1 MIFIT
6 TKQGEIMSGVNKV
19 IIVGFLGS
27 NPEMRSMPNGDAVT
41 NVSIATSETW
51 IDKISGEKKEKTE
64 WHRVIFFR
72 RQAEIAAQYLKKG
85 SLVYVEGQIST
96 RKWQDKNGQ
105 DHYTTEIFGSD
116 LKMLNTK
123 DNNQDSQPKPQK
135 TEVLPDDPDN
145 IPF

>member
-1 MIFIT
+1 
-6 TKQGEIMSGVNKV
+6 MSGVNKV

-51 IDKISGEKKEKTE
+51 IDKNSGEKKEKTE

-135 TEVLPDDPDN
+135 TEVLPDDSDN

>member
-1 MIFIT
+1 
-6 TKQGEIMSGVNKV
+6 MSGVNKV
-19 IIVGFLGS
+19 IIVGFLGG

-145 IPF
+145 IPFWEV

>member
-1 MIFIT
+1 
-6 TKQGEIMSGVNKV
+6 MSGVNKV

-51 IDKISGEKKEKTE
+51 IDKNSGEKKEKTE

-85 SLVYVEGQIST
+85 SLVYIEGQIST

-135 TEVLPDDPDN
+135 TEVLADDPDN

>member
-1 MIFIT
+1 
-6 TKQGEIMSGVNKV
+6 MSGVNKV
-19 IIVGFLGS
+19 IIVGFLGG

-85 SLVYVEGQIST
+85 SLVYVEGQINT

-135 TEVLPDDPDN
+135 TEVLPDDSDN
-145 IPF
+145 IPFWEV

>member
-19 IIVGFLGS
+19 IIVGFLGG

-135 TEVLPDDPDN
+135 TEVLPDDSDN

>member
-1 MIFIT
+1 
-6 TKQGEIMSGVNKV
+6 MSGVNKV

-135 TEVLPDDPDN
+135 TEVLPDDSDN

>member
-1 MIFIT
+1 
-6 TKQGEIMSGVNKV
+6 MSGVNKV
-19 IIVGFLGS
+19 IIVGFLGG

-85 SLVYVEGQIST
+85 SLVYIEGQIST

-135 TEVLPDDPDN
+135 TEVLPDDSDN

>member
-1 MIFIT
+1 
-6 TKQGEIMSGVNKV
+6 MSGVNKV
-19 IIVGFLGS
+19 IIVGFLGG

-51 IDKISGEKKEKTE
+51 IDKNSGEKKEKTE

-85 SLVYVEGQIST
+85 SLVYIEGQIST

-135 TEVLPDDPDN
+135 IEVLPDDSDN

>member
-1 MIFIT
+1 
-6 TKQGEIMSGVNKV
+6 MSGVNKV
-19 IIVGFLGS
+19 IIVGFLGG

-51 IDKISGEKKEKTE
+51 IDKNSGEKKEKTE

-85 SLVYVEGQIST
+85 SLVYIEGQIST

-135 TEVLPDDPDN
+135 TEVLLDDSDN

>member
-1 MIFIT
+1 
-6 TKQGEIMSGVNKV
+6 MSGVNKV

-85 SLVYVEGQIST
+85 SLVYIEGQIST

>member
-1 MIFIT
+1 
-6 TKQGEIMSGVNKV
+6 MSGVNKV

-85 SLVYVEGQIST
+85 SLVYIEGQIST

-135 TEVLPDDPDN
+135 IEVLPDDSDN
-145 IPF
+145 IPFWIWEV

>member
-1 MIFIT
+1 
-6 TKQGEIMSGVNKV
+6 MSGVNKV
-19 IIVGFLGS
+19 IIVGFLGG

-64 WHRVIFFR
+64 WHR
-72 RQAEIAAQYLKKG
+72 RQAEIAAQYWKKG

-145 IPF
+145 IPFWEV

>member
-19 IIVGFLGS
+19 IIVGFLGG

-51 IDKISGEKKEKTE
+51 IDKNSGEKKEKTE

-85 SLVYVEGQIST
+85 SLVYIEGQIST

-135 TEVLPDDPDN
+135 IEVLPDDSDN

>member
-1 MIFIT
+1 
-6 TKQGEIMSGVNKV
+6 MSGVNKV
-19 IIVGFLGS
+19 IIVGFLGG

-85 SLVYVEGQIST
+85 SLVYIEGQINT

-135 TEVLPDDPDN
+135 TEVLPDDSDN

>member
-1 MIFIT
+1 
-6 TKQGEIMSGVNKV
+6 MSGVNKV
-19 IIVGFLGS
+19 IIVGFLGG

-85 SLVYVEGQIST
+85 SLVYVEGQINT

-135 TEVLPDDPDN
+135 TEVLPDDSDN

>member
-19 IIVGFLGS
+19 IIVGFLGG

-85 SLVYVEGQIST
+85 SLVYIEGQINT

-135 TEVLPDDPDN
+135 TEVLPDDSDN